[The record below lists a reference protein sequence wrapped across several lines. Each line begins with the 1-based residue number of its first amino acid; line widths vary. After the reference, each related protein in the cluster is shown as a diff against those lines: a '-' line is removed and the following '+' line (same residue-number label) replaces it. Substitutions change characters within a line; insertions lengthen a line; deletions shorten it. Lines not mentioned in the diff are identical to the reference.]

1 MVYNFF
7 PGSLASMSPEKKLQ
21 KLKKDVSKSR
31 AEIAALQRKLKATLL
46 KRTNST
52 ANKSR
57 PKSAD

>member
-1 MVYNFF
+1 
-7 PGSLASMSPEKKLQ
+7 MSPEKKLQ

-46 KRTNST
+46 NKTNST
-52 ANKSR
+52 TNKSR